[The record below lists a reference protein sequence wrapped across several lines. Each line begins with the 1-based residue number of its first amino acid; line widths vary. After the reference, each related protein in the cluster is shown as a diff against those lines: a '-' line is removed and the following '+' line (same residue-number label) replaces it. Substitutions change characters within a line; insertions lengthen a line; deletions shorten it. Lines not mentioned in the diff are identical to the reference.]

1 MPFDLR
7 QDLLSNLLFPCIKH
21 TRNWAVLQV
30 WYDYSMYECDH
41 ELKPIVYG
49 YMYGDMISQINNYDV
64 MYGGMRKASDSPE
77 WFCIRCLE
85 DIYL

>member
-1 MPFDLR
+1 
-7 QDLLSNLLFPCIKH
+7 
-21 TRNWAVLQV
+21 
-30 WYDYSMYECDH
+30 MYECDH

-64 MYGGMRKASDSPE
+64 MYGGMRKTSDSPE